1 MEEFELGAAFEA
13 SVLTSVAQVAAGL
26 DTAAECVWIA
36 ERDGVAI
43 GSVFLRRVND
53 AMAELSMLH
62 VESQAR
68 GIGIGRRLI
77 AEALAF
83 ATRSGYGTVRLE
95 LLDVQKTAR
104 ALVHAAGFRHNGSA
118 TDVANGKALERQV
131 WVHTSEGAARV
142 P

>member
-1 MEEFELGAAFEA
+1 
-13 SVLTSVAQVAAGL
+13 
-26 DTAAECVWIA
+26 VWIA

-43 GSVFLRRVND
+43 GSVFLRRVNG

-83 ATRSGYGTVRLE
+83 ATRAGYGTVRLE

-104 ALVHAAGFRHNGSA
+104 ALVHAAGFRHSGSA

-131 WVHTSEGAARV
+131 WVHTQGAAVRGT
-142 P
+142 